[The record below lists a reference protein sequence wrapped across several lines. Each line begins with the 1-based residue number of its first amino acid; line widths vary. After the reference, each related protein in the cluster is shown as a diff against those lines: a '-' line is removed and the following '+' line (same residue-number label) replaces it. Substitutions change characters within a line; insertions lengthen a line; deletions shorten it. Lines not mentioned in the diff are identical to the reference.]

1 MNFNL
6 PQQDGPA
13 KIFSVLQ
20 LIVFLAMF
28 IGIYLFLRRLTD
40 STLLRIVFLIA
51 DYAVCS
57 LISFCVLKPLS
68 DKAAAE
74 LRKRKKQ

>member
-40 STLLRIVFLIA
+40 SINT
-51 DYAVCS
+51 CS
-57 LISFCVLKPLS
+57 AASSVL
-68 DKAAAE
+68 
-74 LRKRKKQ
+74 

>member
-13 KIFSVLQ
+13 KILSVLQ

-51 DYAVCS
+51 DYAVCA